1 MPGKAE
7 VKKVDVKK
15 AGQRGPVGKSR
26 LTGKLYSKGV
36 IVSYRRNR
44 ETQKPNQVIVKIEG
58 VREKTGAR
66 FYLGKKVAYV
76 YKATKVV
83 NGTKNR
89 IIWGKVIGTHG
100 SAGGVRCKFRP
111 NLPGQA
117 LSRPCRIMLYPT
129 NGDGEPRA

>member
-1 MPGKAE
+1 MPGKPE
-7 VKKVDVKK
+7 VKKEGVKK
-15 AGQRGPVGKSR
+15 PKVSGPVGKAR

-66 FYLGKKVAYV
+66 FYEGKKVAYV
-76 YKATKVV
+76 YKASKLV

-89 IIWGKVIGTHG
+89 VIWGKVIGTHG

-117 LSRPCRIMLYPT
+117 LSRPCRVMFYPA
-129 NGDGEPRA
+129 NGAGEPRA